1 MPDNDRV
8 EEVRSEK
15 TMMRQLILEKLKK
28 RNCRITA
35 QRKLIIDIILENKC
49 SCCKEIYY
57 QAIKKDATIGIAT
70 VYRMLAL
77 LEEIGAINRK
87 NMYQIQ
93 SETLGENNVMTSA
106 QEEKI
111 IFVNKNNRVE
121 LIQASWYNEIK
132 EHLKNRHDSGRGH
145 CDCSQGKRA
154 LLERKRIL

>member
-1 MPDNDRV
+1 MPDNNRV

-15 TMMRQLILEKLKK
+15 TIMRQLILEELKK

-77 LEEIGAINRK
+77 LEEIGAIDRK

-111 IFVNKNNRVE
+111 IFVDKNNQVE
-121 LIQASWYNEIK
+121 LIQASLYNEIK
-132 EHLKNRHDSGRGH
+132 EHLKNRGMIQDEDIAIVVKVKEH
-145 CDCSQGKRA
+145 C
-154 LLERKRIL
+154 

>member
-1 MPDNDRV
+1 MPDNFSV
-8 EEVRSEK
+8 KEIRSEK
-15 TMMRQLILEKLKK
+15 MIMRQLVLEELKK

-70 VYRMLAL
+70 VYRVLAL
-77 LEEIGAINRK
+77 LEEIGAIDRK

-93 SETLGENNVMTSA
+93 SETLGGDSMMAST

-111 IFVNKNNRVE
+111 IFVDKNNQVE
-121 LIQASWYNEIK
+121 LIQANWYNDIK
-132 EHLKNRHDSGRGH
+132 EHLKNSGMIR
-145 CDCSQGKRA
+145 DEDISIVIKVKRSC
-154 LLERKRIL
+154 

>member
-1 MPDNDRV
+1 MPDNNRV

-15 TMMRQLILEKLKK
+15 TIMRQLILEELKK

-77 LEEIGAINRK
+77 LEEIGAIDRK

-111 IFVNKNNRVE
+111 IFVDKNNQVE
-121 LIQASWYNEIK
+121 LIQASLYNEIK
-132 EHLKNRHDSGRGH
+132 EHLKNRGMIQDEDIAIVVKVKGH
-145 CDCSQGKRA
+145 C
-154 LLERKRIL
+154 

>member
-15 TMMRQLILEKLKK
+15 TIMRQLILEKLKK

-111 IFVNKNNRVE
+111 IFVDKNNRVE
-121 LIQASWYNEIK
+121 LIQASWYNEMK
-132 EHLKNRHDSGRGH
+132 EHLKNRGMIQDEDIAIVVKVKEP
-145 CDCSQGKRA
+145 C
-154 LLERKRIL
+154 